1 MTRRN
6 KLSPGRIREG
16 REKRATL
23 PKSVAPCLAL
33 NLNALSRAARGTVQ
47 VDEVGNPVWLNYKAT
62 NHLGTTFLLSGKQF
76 QASDKASNG
85 ALQALLNDLRNPSRS
100 PSSASAGWVTARH
113 PSGRPLIVHA
123 LVLDFGHTGEVHAII
138 ISIVPDDEPKPGPV
152 MLRAAFQLTPAEAR
166 VALGIARGDA
176 LSAIAQ
182 TQGIALGTVRT
193 QLKAIFAK
201 TGTHRQAQL
210 AALLS
215 RMAIPIR

>member
-6 KLSPGRIREG
+6 KLSPEKTREG
-16 REKRATL
+16 RENKATL
-23 PKSVAPCLAL
+23 PKSVAPRLAL
-33 NLNALSRAARGTVQ
+33 NLHALSQAARRTVQ
-47 VDEVGNPVWLNYKAT
+47 VDEVGNPVSLNYTAT
-62 NHLGTTFLLSGKQF
+62 NHLGTTFLLSGKQL
-76 QASDKASNG
+76 QASDKASND
-85 ALQALLNDLRNPSRS
+85 ALQTLLNDLRNPSRI
-100 PSSASAGWVTARH
+100 PSSASGGWAAARH
-113 PSGRPLIVHA
+113 PSGRPLIAHA
-123 LVLDFGHTGEVHAII
+123 LVLDFGRTGEVHAII
-138 ISIVPDDEPKPGPV
+138 ISIDPDHDPEPA
-152 MLRAAFQLTPAEAR
+152 LRAAFQLTPAEAR

-182 TQGIALGTVRT
+182 TQGIALGTART